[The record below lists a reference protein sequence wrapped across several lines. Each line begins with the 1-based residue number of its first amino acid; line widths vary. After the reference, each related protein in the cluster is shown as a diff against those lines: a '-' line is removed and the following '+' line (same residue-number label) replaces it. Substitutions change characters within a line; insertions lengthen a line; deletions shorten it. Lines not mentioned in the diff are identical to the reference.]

1 MKKMRV
7 NAKLLASFAALV
19 MLLPF
24 SVAHAATVVAF
35 GASNTAGKGVSPSE
49 AYPAQLEAM
58 LRARGI
64 DVTVINAGI
73 SGDTTGGMMA
83 RLDSAVPKGT
93 RVVIL
98 QPGGNDLRK
107 GARNYTPELE
117 SRLKAMGIKVVM
129 LPNTM
134 FRGKPHQPDGQHLTP
149 EGYRMLAQQLMGPVN
164 SALRK

>member
-1 MKKMRV
+1 MKSRLIG
-7 NAKLLASFAALV
+7 ALAALALV
-19 MLLPF
+19 LQLGA
-24 SVAHAATVVAF
+24 AHAATVVAL
-35 GASNTAGKGVSPSE
+35 GASQTAGKGVSSGE

-58 LRARGI
+58 LRARGL

-107 GARNYTPELE
+107 GAPSYTAELR
-117 SRLKAMGIKVVM
+117 SRLSAMGVRVVM
-129 LPNTM
+129 LPNEM
-134 FRGKPHQPDGQHLTP
+134 FRGKPRQTDGQHLTP
-149 EGYRMLAQQLMGPVN
+149 EGYHMLAQQLVGPVA
-164 SALRK
+164 SALRR